1 MITRL
6 GGKMDFALCLTF
18 TQTLFPLAPSNM
30 SKGRSQET
38 KTWFMVFCPTQLNHP
53 PHHPPPPTLVWSFFT
68 TTFTSSLVAMLKL
81 RQIEHS
87 KSPPSQHICNHKLFR
102 YDAFSIFIGLPA
114 EFPALKE
121 IYILSPRVRLC
132 QKRILFLTYH
142 SR

>member
-30 SKGRSQET
+30 SKGRIQET
-38 KTWFMVFCPTQLNHP
+38 KTLFMVFCPPNPTTHP
-53 PHHPPPPTLVWSFFT
+53 TPPTPTHLVVFFFT

-87 KSPPSQHICNHKLFR
+87 KSPPLQHICNHELFR

-121 IYILSPRVRLC
+121 IYPLS
-132 QKRILFLTYH
+132 
-142 SR
+142 